1 MADLPLFALF
11 LVIGYLAGSVPSGWV
26 VARLFH
32 QTDIREH
39 GSGRTGSTNV
49 WRTFGVAAGLT
60 SFVGDTL
67 KVVLPLVAMRLLFP
81 DRPEGEAI
89 AAFAAIVGH
98 NWPVFIGFR
107 GGRGIVPG
115 AAGLAFMVP
124 PLMAVL
130 WAIFLPVMF
139 LSGYVS
145 LASLTTV
152 VAAPI
157 LIAIAMF
164 WIEIPAAYLAY
175 AIVGGVLIVVQHRDN
190 ISRLLAGNE
199 RRISLGRRRK
209 LG

>member
-1 MADLPLFALF
+1 MADLFLFALF
-11 LVIGYLAGSVPSGWV
+11 VVIGYVAGSIPSGWL

-32 QTDIREH
+32 HTDIREH

-49 WRTFGVAAGLT
+49 WRTFGVIAGVA

-67 KVVLPLVAMRLLFP
+67 KVIVPLVAMRLLLP
-81 DRPEGEAI
+81 DKPEGEAI
-89 AAFAAIVGH
+89 TAFAAIIGH
-98 NWPVFIGFR
+98 NWPLFIGFR

-139 LSGYVS
+139 FSRYVS

-152 VAAPI
+152 AVAPV
-157 LIAIAMF
+157 LIAIAML
-164 WIEIPAAYLAY
+164 WVQVPMAYLVY
-175 AIVGGVLIVVQHRDN
+175 AIVGGVLIIVQHRDN
-190 ISRLLAGNE
+190 IARLLAGNE
-199 RRISLGRRRK
+199 RRISLGRRDP
-209 LG
+209 

>member
-1 MADLPLFALF
+1 MADLLLYVLFGVL
-11 LVIGYLAGSVPSGWV
+11 GYLAGSIPSGWL

-49 WRTFGVAAGLT
+49 WRTFGVGAGLT
-60 SFVGDTL
+60 SFLGDSL
-67 KVVLPLVAMRLLFP
+67 KVILPLVLIRVFFP
-81 DRPEGEAI
+81 DKPEGEAI
-89 AAFAAIVGH
+89 AAFMAIIGH

-124 PLMAVL
+124 PTMAVL

-139 LSGYVS
+139 FSRYVS

-152 VAAPI
+152 AVAPI
-157 LIAIAMF
+157 LIVIAMLWF
-164 WIEIPAAYLAY
+164 QVPAAYLIY
-175 AIVGGVLIVVQHRDN
+175 AVVGGALIAFQHRDN
-190 ISRLLAGNE
+190 IARLLAGNE
-199 RRISLGRRRK
+199 RRISLGRRDS
-209 LG
+209 

>member
-1 MADLPLFALF
+1 MADLFLFALF
-11 LVIGYLAGSVPSGWV
+11 LGIGYVAGSIPSGWL

-32 QTDIREH
+32 HTDIREH

-49 WRTFGVAAGLT
+49 WRTFGVAAGVA

-67 KVVLPLVAMRLLFP
+67 KVIVPLVAIRLLFP
-81 DRPEGEAI
+81 DKPEGEAI
-89 AAFAAIVGH
+89 AAFAAIIGH
-98 NWPVFIGFR
+98 NWPIFIGFR

-139 LSGYVS
+139 FSRYVS

-152 VAAPI
+152 VAAPV

-164 WIEIPAAYLAY
+164 WMHVPTAYLVY
-175 AIVGGVLIVVQHRDN
+175 AVVGGVLIVAQHRDN

-199 RRISLGRRRK
+199 RRISLGRRD
-209 LG
+209 

>member
-1 MADLPLFALF
+1 MADLFLFALF
-11 LVIGYLAGSVPSGWV
+11 LGIGYVAGSIPSGWL

-32 QTDIREH
+32 HTDIREH

-49 WRTFGVAAGLT
+49 WRTFGVAAGVA

-67 KVVLPLVAMRLLFP
+67 KVIVPLVAIRLLFP
-81 DRPEGEAI
+81 DKPEGEAI
-89 AAFAAIVGH
+89 AAFAAIIGH
-98 NWPVFIGFR
+98 NWPIFIGFR

-130 WAIFLPVMF
+130 WVIFLPVMYF
-139 LSGYVS
+139 SRYVS

-152 VAAPI
+152 VAAPV
-157 LIAIAMF
+157 LIAIAMS
-164 WIEIPAAYLAY
+164 WIHVPTAYLVY

-199 RRISLGRRRK
+199 RRISLGRRD
-209 LG
+209 